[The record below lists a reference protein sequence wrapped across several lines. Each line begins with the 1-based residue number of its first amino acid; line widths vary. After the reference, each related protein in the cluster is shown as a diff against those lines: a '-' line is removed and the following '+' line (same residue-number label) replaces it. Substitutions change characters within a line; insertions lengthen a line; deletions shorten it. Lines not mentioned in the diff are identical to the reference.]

1 MLLAGLLLLAFA
13 LLAPGIP
20 VKAYRRYPTIGGF
33 FQPPVGL
40 DYVERGCIVHVVNQV
55 QQGDY
60 YVECP
65 WTEHALFYWS
75 PTLALAGIL
84 LSSLAEVAD
93 IGRRTRLWSAML
105 EAAVGIEAMIIA
117 FVTLLAPWLPGSI
130 PGLLGYPIGFFAV
143 IHSMRRMGARG
154 SALVSA
160 AVVILFVSGIVF
172 FFMLAWT
179 MGASELVGP

>member
-1 MLLAGLLLLAFA
+1 M
-13 LLAPGIP
+13 
-20 VKAYRRYPTIGGF
+20 
-33 FQPPVGL
+33 
-40 DYVERGCIVHVVNQV
+40 ERGCIVHVVNQV

-93 IGRRTRLWSAML
+93 IGQRTRLWSAML

-130 PGLLGYPIGFFAV
+130 PGLLDYPIGFFAV
-143 IHSMRRMGARG
+143 LHSMRRRGAGG
-154 SALVSA
+154 SALLSA
-160 AVVILFVSGIVF
+160 AASMLLISGVVF
-172 FFMLAWT
+172 FFMLAWSMT
-179 MGASELVGP
+179 ISEY